1 MENFFKKFLDSFR
14 NVFGKLSQTQK
25 LILFGVIALV
35 IFGLIFLVTFS
46 SKQTEANLF
55 STPLEQNDFMR
66 ISEKL
71 TQWNAQFKTREG
83 QYIIVEDEDTA
94 AYLRM
99 KLGQAGILPTGI
111 TGWELFDTQSW
122 TTTDFER
129 DINKRRAII
138 GEITRHIKL
147 LDDVEDVS
155 IQVTMPEAELYIDEE
170 EPYTASV
177 IITPAPY
184 SDILTN
190 KKKIQG
196 IIDLIA
202 FGVDRLKP
210 ENVVVTDNRGNVLSD
225 FTGDDEVTYLT
236 RAKEEWKIK
245 ERLRLQ
251 MQNEVAEKLR
261 AVLGSDKVDVS
272 VEVELDFDQKKVEQT
287 EYLPIVLIPDNPET
301 PYDESAAEGAIVPN
315 VVRSEK
321 DMEERFEGVG
331 FVPEGPP
338 GVEPNIPPGYKE
350 AMEEG
355 TKYEK
360 NESVVNYEISQ
371 KVSQI
376 SSAPYRIVRI
386 SAAVWVDGT
395 WKKLYDEGG
404 SPLLTDEGGIQ
415 RDYIPRT
422 NEEMRRIEEIVKGAI
437 GYNAVRK
444 DKVVVQNIQFDR
456 TEEFELEDAYLK
468 RREQMRKT
476 LLSALIAL
484 FAIFIVTLAYRAI
497 AREVAR
503 RKRLREEELARQQ
516 QLMREAALKSA
527 EAEGVE
533 VELSPEERAR
543 LEMQENVM
551 NIAREHPEEVA
562 KLIRTWLAE
571 E

>member
-1 MENFFKKFLDSFR
+1 MDNFFKKLLENLKSVYGR
-14 NVFGKLSQTQK
+14 LNQTQK
-25 LILFGVIALV
+25 LILFGVVALV
-35 IFGLIFLVTFS
+35 IFGFIFLVTFS
-46 SKQTEANLF
+46 STQTEAYLF
-55 STPLEQNDFMR
+55 SSPLEQNDFMR
-66 ISEKL
+66 ITEKL
-71 TQWNAQFKTREG
+71 TQWNTQFKTQEG
-83 QYIIVEDEDTA
+83 QFIIVADENQA

-99 KLGQAGILPTGI
+99 KLGQAGTLPSGI
-111 TGWELFDTQSW
+111 KGWELFDTQSW

-155 IQVTMPEAELYIDEE
+155 IQVTMPQAELYIDED

-210 ENVVVTDNRGNVLSD
+210 ENVVVTDNRGNLLSD
-225 FTGDDEVTYLT
+225 FSGDQEVTYLT
-236 RAKEEWKIK
+236 RAKEEWQIK
-245 ERLRLQ
+245 ERLRLK

-261 AVLGSDKVDVS
+261 SVLGRDKVDVS
-272 VEVELDFDQKKVEQT
+272 IEVELDFDQKRIEKT
-287 EYLPIVLIPDNPET
+287 EYLPIVLRPDNPET
-301 PYDESAAEGAIVPN
+301 PYDESAEEGAVVPN

-321 DMEERFEGVG
+321 DMAEHFEGVG

-350 AMEEG
+350 AMDEG
-355 TKYEK
+355 TKYDKTEK
-360 NESVVNYEISQ
+360 VTNYEISQ
-371 KVSQI
+371 QVSKI
-376 SSAPYRIVRI
+376 ESAPYRIIRV

-395 WKKLYDEGG
+395 WKKLFDENGN
-404 SPLLTDEGGIQ
+404 PLLTDEGGIQ
-415 RDYIPRT
+415 REYVPRT
-422 NEEMRRIEEIVKGAI
+422 PEEMRKYEDIVKGAI
-437 GYNAVRK
+437 GYNPLRK
-444 DKVVVQNIQFDR
+444 DRIVVQNIMFDR
-456 TEEFELEDAYLK
+456 TEEFTLEDAYLK

-497 AREVAR
+497 AREMAR

-516 QLMREAALKSA
+516 QLMREAALRSA

>member
-1 MENFFKKFLDSFR
+1 MENFFKKFLDAFR
-14 NVFGKLSQTQK
+14 NIFGKLNQTQK
-25 LILFGVIALV
+25 LILFGVVALV
-35 IFGLIFLVTFS
+35 IFGFIFLVTFS

-55 STPLEQNDFMR
+55 NTPLEQNDFMR
-66 ISEKL
+66 ITEKL
-71 TQWNAQFKTREG
+71 TQWNSQFKTREG
-83 QYIIVEDEDTA
+83 QYIIVEDETTS

-99 KLGQAGILPTGI
+99 KLGQAGILPSGI

-155 IQVTMPEAELYIDEE
+155 IQVTMPEAQLYIDEE

-190 KKKIQG
+190 KKKIKG

-225 FTGDDEVTYLT
+225 FGADDEVTYLT

-245 ERLRLQ
+245 ERVRLKI
-251 MQNEVAEKLR
+251 QNEVSDKLK
-261 AVLGSDKVDVS
+261 AVLGDDKVDVS
-272 VEVELDFDQKKVEQT
+272 VEVVLDFDQKKIEKT

-301 PYDESAAEGAIVPN
+301 PYDESAVEGAIVPN

-321 DMEERFEGVG
+321 DMEEHFEGVG

-355 TKYEK
+355 TKYDKAEK
-360 NESVVNYEISQ
+360 VINYEISQ
-371 KVSQI
+371 QVSQI
-376 SSAPYRIVRI
+376 ESAPYRIVRI
-386 SAAVWVDGT
+386 SAAVWLDGT
-395 WKKLYDEGG
+395 WKKLYDENGN
-404 SPLLTDEGGIQ
+404 PLLTDESGIQ
-415 RDYIPRT
+415 REYIPRT
-422 NEEMRRIEEIVKGAI
+422 NEEMRKYEEIVKGAI
-437 GYNAVRK
+437 GYDAVRK
-444 DKVVVQNIQFDR
+444 DKVVVQNLQFDR
-456 TEEFELEDAYLK
+456 TDEFALEDAYLK

-484 FAIFIVTLAYRAI
+484 FAIFIITLAYRAI
-497 AREVAR
+497 AKEMGR

-533 VELSPEERAR
+533 VELSAEERAR

-551 NIAREHPEEVA
+551 SIAREHPEEVA

>member
-1 MENFFKKFLDSFR
+1 MDTFFKRLWENLKS
-14 NVFGKLSQTQK
+14 VYGKLNQTQK
-25 LILFGVIALV
+25 LILFGVVALV
-35 IFGLIFLVTFS
+35 IFGFIFLVTFS
-46 SKQTEANLF
+46 STQTEAYLF
-55 STPLEQNDFMR
+55 SSPLEQSDFMR
-66 ISEKL
+66 ITEKL
-71 TQWNAQFKTREG
+71 TQWNAQFKTQEDRF
-83 QYIIVEDEDTA
+83 IIVADENQA

-99 KLGQAGILPTGI
+99 KLGQAGVLPSGI
-111 TGWELFDTQSW
+111 KGWELFDTQSW

-155 IQVTMPEAELYIDEE
+155 IQVTMPQAQLYIDED

-210 ENVVVTDNRGNVLSD
+210 ENVVVTDNRGNLLSD
-225 FTGDDEVTYLT
+225 FSADQEVTYLT
-236 RAKEEWKIK
+236 RAKEEWQIK
-245 ERLRLQ
+245 ERLRLK
-251 MQNEVAEKLR
+251 MQNEVAEKLKS
-261 AVLGSDKVDVS
+261 VLGKDKVDVS
-272 VEVELDFDQKKVEQT
+272 IEVDLDFDQKRIEKT
-287 EYLPIVLIPDNPET
+287 EYLPIILRPDNPET
-301 PYDESAAEGAIVPN
+301 PYDESAEEGAVVPN

-321 DMEERFEGVG
+321 DTAEHFEGVG

-350 AMEEG
+350 AMDEG
-355 TKYEK
+355 TNYDKSEK
-360 NESVVNYEISQ
+360 VKNYEISQ
-371 KVSQI
+371 QVSKI
-376 SSAPYRIVRI
+376 DSAPYRIVRI

-395 WKKLYDEGG
+395 WKKQYDENGN
-404 SPLLTDEGGIQ
+404 PLLTEEGGIQ
-415 RDYIPRT
+415 REYLPRT
-422 NEEMRRIEEIVKGAI
+422 PEEMRKFEDIVKGAI
-437 GYNAVRK
+437 GYNPLRK
-444 DKVVVQNIQFDR
+444 DRIVVQNIMFDR
-456 TEEFELEDAYLK
+456 TDEFSVEDAYLK

-497 AREVAR
+497 AREMAR

-516 QLMREAALKSA
+516 QLMREAALRSA

>member
-1 MENFFKKFLDSFR
+1 MDAFFKKIWESINTAFSR
-14 NVFGKLSQTQK
+14 LSQTQK
-25 LILFGVIALV
+25 LVLGAVVALIV
-35 IFGLIFLVTFS
+35 VSFVFLVFYS
-46 SKQTEANLF
+46 SKQTEALLF
-55 STPLEQNDFMR
+55 QSPLEEQDFTR
-66 ISEKL
+66 ITNKL
-71 TQWNAQFKTREG
+71 TEWNANYKTKEG
-83 QYIIVEDEDTA
+83 QYIVVRDERTS

-99 KLGQAGILPTGI
+99 RLGQAGILPSGI
-111 TGWELFDTQSW
+111 KGWELFDTQAW

-155 IQVTMPEAELYIDEE
+155 IQVTMPAPQLYIDDA

-177 IITPAPY
+177 IITPSPY

-190 KKKIQG
+190 KKKIKG
-196 IIDLIA
+196 IIELIA

-210 ENVVVTDNRGNVLSD
+210 ENVVVTDNHGNILSD
-225 FTGDDEVTYLT
+225 FEGEEAVDYLT

-251 MQNEVAEKLR
+251 MQHEISEKLK
-261 AVLGSDKVDVS
+261 AVLGKDKVDVS
-272 VEVELDFDQKKVEQT
+272 VELELDFDQKKVEKT
-287 EYLPIVLIPDNPET
+287 EFIPIVKVADNPET
-301 PYDESAAEGAIVPN
+301 PYDETEVEMN

-321 DMEERFEGVG
+321 DIEEHFEGVG

-350 AMEEG
+350 AMGEG
-355 TKYEK
+355 TVYEK
-360 NESVVNYEISQ
+360 KEKVKNYE
-371 KVSQI
+371 VSQQVSHI
-376 SSAPYRIVRI
+376 ASAPYKIKRI
-386 SAAVWVDGT
+386 SVAVWVDGI
-395 WKKLYDEGG
+395 WKKLYDESGK
-404 SPLLTDEGGIQ
+404 PILIEEGGIK
-415 RDYIPRT
+415 REYVPRT
-422 NEEMRRIEEIVKGAI
+422 VEEMRSYEEIVKGAI
-437 GYNAVRK
+437 GFDPVRK
-444 DKVVVQNIQFDR
+444 DTVVVQNIKFDR
-456 TEEFELEDAYLK
+456 AEEFEVEDAYLK
-468 RREQMRKT
+468 RREQLRKT

-484 FAIFIVTLAYRAI
+484 FSIFFITLAYRVI

-503 RKRLREEELARQQ
+503 RKRIREEELARQQ
-516 QLMREAALKSA
+516 QLMREAALKTA
-527 EAEGVE
+527 EEEAAEM
-533 VELSPEERAR
+533 ELSPEERAR

>member
-1 MENFFKKFLDSFR
+1 MENFFKKFLDGFR

-25 LILFGVIALV
+25 LILFGVVALF
-35 IFGLIFLVTFS
+35 IFGFIFLVTFS
-46 SKQTEANLF
+46 SKQTESNLF

-71 TQWNAQFKTREG
+71 TQWNTQFKTREG
-83 QYIIVEDEDTA
+83 QYIIVRDETEA

-99 KLGQAGILPTGI
+99 KLGQAGILPSGI

-155 IQVTMPEAELYIDEE
+155 IQVTMPEAQLYIDEE
-170 EPYTASV
+170 VPYTASV

-251 MQNEVAEKLR
+251 MQNEVSEKLK
-261 AVLGSDKVDVS
+261 AILGGDKVDVS
-272 VEVELDFDQKKVEQT
+272 VEVELDFDQKTIEKT

-301 PYDESAAEGAIVPN
+301 PYDESAAQGAIVPN

-321 DMEERFEGVG
+321 DMEEHFEGVG

-355 TKYEK
+355 TKYDKTET
-360 NESVVNYEISQ
+360 VVNYEISQ
-371 KVSQI
+371 QVSNI
-376 SSAPYRIVRI
+376 KSAPYRIVRI
-386 SAAVWVDGT
+386 SAAVWVDGI
-395 WKKLYDEGG
+395 WKKLYDENG

-422 NEEMRRIEEIVKGAI
+422 NEEMRKFEEIVKGAI
-437 GYNAVRK
+437 GFNAVRK

-527 EAEGVE
+527 EAEGIE

-562 KLIRTWLAE
+562 KLIRTWLVE

>member
-1 MENFFKKFLDSFR
+1 MDAFFKKILENAKNILS
-14 NVFGKLSQTQK
+14 KLNQTQK
-25 LILFGVIALV
+25 LILIGVVALV
-35 IFGLIFLVTFS
+35 IVGFFFLISFS
-46 SKQTEANLF
+46 SKQTEALLF
-55 STPLEQNDFMR
+55 RTPLEQYDYMR
-66 ISEKL
+66 ITNKL
-71 TQWNAQFKTREG
+71 TEWGVDYKSRDNEF
-83 QYIIVEDEDTA
+83 IVVQDESRS

-99 KLGQAGILPTGI
+99 KLGQAGILPSGI
-111 TGWELFDTQSW
+111 KGWELFDTQSW

-129 DINKRRAII
+129 DVNKRRAII

-155 IQVTMPEAELYIDEE
+155 IQVTMPEPQLYIDNE

-177 IITPAPY
+177 IITPSPY

-202 FGVDRLKP
+202 FGVDRLKQ
-210 ENVVVTDNRGNVLSD
+210 ENVVVTDNHGNILSD
-225 FTGDDEVTYLT
+225 FDMDEEVTYLT

-245 ERLRLQ
+245 EKLRLK
-251 MQNEVAEKLR
+251 MQVEISEKLR
-261 AVLGSDKVDVS
+261 AVLGKDKVDVS
-272 VEVELDFDQKKVEQT
+272 VEVDLDFDQKEVEKT
-287 EYLPIVLIPDNPET
+287 EFIPIVKVKDNPET
-301 PYDESAAEGAIVPN
+301 PYDETEVEMN

-321 DMEERFEGVG
+321 DTKEYFEGVG

-350 AMEEG
+350 ALGEG

-360 NESVVNYEISQ
+360 TENVKNYE
-371 KVSQI
+371 VSQQVSRI
-376 SSAPYRIVRI
+376 ESAPYKIQRLSV
-386 SAAVWVDGT
+386 AVWVDGT
-395 WKKLYDEGG
+395 WKKVFGEEGK
-404 SPLLTDEGGIQ
+404 PIITKEGGIK
-415 RDYIPRT
+415 REYIPRT
-422 NEEMRRIEEIVKGAI
+422 QEEMRSYEEIVKGAM
-437 GYNAVRK
+437 GYDSSRK
-444 DKVVVQNIQFDR
+444 DNVVVQNIMFDR
-456 TEEFELEDAYLK
+456 VKQFELEDAYIK
-468 RREQMRKT
+468 RREQIRKT

-484 FAIFIVTLAYRAI
+484 FAIFIITLAYRAI

-503 RKRLREEELARQQ
+503 RKRIKEEELARQQ
-516 QLMREAALKSA
+516 QLMREAALKTA

-533 VELSPEERAR
+533 VELSTEEKAR

-551 NIAREHPEEVA
+551 NLAREHPEEVA

>member
-1 MENFFKKFLDSFR
+1 MDNFFKKILE
-14 NVFGKLSQTQK
+14 NLKTVYGKLNQTQR
-25 LILFGVIALV
+25 LILFGVVALV
-35 IFGLIFLVTFS
+35 IFGFIFLVTYS
-46 SKQTEANLF
+46 SKQPEAYLF
-55 STPLEQNDFMR
+55 SSPLEQNDYMR
-66 ISEKL
+66 ITEKL
-71 TQWNAQFKTREG
+71 TQWNAQFKSQDG
-83 QYIIVEDEDTA
+83 QYIIVADENQA

-99 KLGQAGILPTGI
+99 KLGQAGILPSGI
-111 TGWELFDTQSW
+111 KGWELFDTQSW

-155 IQVTMPEAELYIDEE
+155 IQVTMPQAELYIDEE

-210 ENVVVTDNRGNVLSD
+210 ENVVVTDNRGNLLSD
-225 FTGDDEVTYLT
+225 FSADDEVTYLT
-236 RAKEEWKIK
+236 RAKEEWQIK
-245 ERLRLQ
+245 EKLRLK
-251 MQNEVAEKLR
+251 MQNEVTEKLR
-261 AVLGSDKVDVS
+261 AVLGRDKVDVS
-272 VEVELDFDQKKVEQT
+272 IEVELDFDQKKVEKT
-287 EYLPIVLIPDNPET
+287 EYLPIVLRPDNPET
-301 PYDESAAEGAIVPN
+301 PYDESAEEGAVVPN

-321 DMEERFEGVG
+321 DMEEHFEGVG

-350 AMEEG
+350 AMDEG
-355 TKYEK
+355 TTYDKTEK
-360 NESVVNYEISQ
+360 VTNYEISQ
-371 KVSQI
+371 QVSQI
-376 SSAPYRIVRI
+376 ESAPYRIVRI

-395 WKKLYDEGG
+395 WKKLFDDNGN
-404 SPLLTDEGGIQ
+404 PLLTDEGGIQ
-415 RDYIPRT
+415 REYIPRT
-422 NEEMRRIEEIVKGAI
+422 TEEMRKYEEIVKGAI
-437 GYNAVRK
+437 GYNPLRK
-444 DKVVVQNIQFDR
+444 DRVVVQNIVFDR
-456 TEEFELEDAYLK
+456 TDEFGLEDAYLK

-497 AREVAR
+497 AREMAR

-516 QLMREAALKSA
+516 QLMREAALRSA